1 MELADNYSKKFTFEE
16 VDVNEL
22 YVDGWQIKLGI
33 AIGVATLA
41 LT

>member
-1 MELADNYSKKFTFEE
+1 MELADNYSTFEE

-33 AIGVATLA
+33 AIGVAALA